1 MFPAFLFP
9 KQSLD
14 EDLLFLIPNFC
25 YNTEILIGLN
35 FLLND
40 KFDKT
45 KVRIFNQVSEI
56 LSVDEIAKIISDQYG
71 SKINYLKN
79 PRKELEKNDLEVS
92 NDGLKSIGFQPIT
105 LNNNL
110 IDDIR
115 LLANTTKA
123 NFNKENVL
131 NSPLW

>member
-1 MFPAFLFP
+1 M
-9 KQSLD
+9 
-14 EDLLFLIPNFC
+14 
-25 YNTEILIGLN
+25 
-35 FLLND
+35 
-40 KFDKT
+40 
-45 KVRIFNQVSEI
+45 
-56 LSVDEIAKIISDQYG
+56 SVDEIAKIISDQYG

>member
-1 MFPAFLFP
+1 
-9 KQSLD
+9 
-14 EDLLFLIPNFC
+14 
-25 YNTEILIGLN
+25 
-35 FLLND
+35 
-40 KFDKT
+40 
-45 KVRIFNQVSEI
+45 
-56 LSVDEIAKIISDQYG
+56 
-71 SKINYLKN
+71 
-79 PRKELEKNDLEVS
+79 LEKNDLEVS
-92 NDGLKSIGFQPIT
+92 NDGLKSLGFQPIT